1 MRARLEKKEPL
12 CGRYPTEL
20 TQDAREYALA
30 QRLSLNVVLTAA
42 LAEYLAKRRSGQH
55 GPAPQLHYHKG
66 HPPAALVAWQQAL
79 MKVDPRGRKIG
90 RRHDR
95 RTWKPDGHHDPSEP
109 ARKLAEHARNGQAPG
124 ATPED
129 AAVVRVS
136 APGTA

>member
-1 MRARLEKKEPL
+1 VNSRLGTKEQL

-20 TQDAREYALA
+20 TRAAREYALT

-42 LAEYLAKRRSGQH
+42 LAEYLAKRKSGQH

-66 HPPAALVAWQQAL
+66 HPPADLVMWQQAL

-95 RTWKPDGHHDPSEP
+95 GKWKPDGRHRAAE
-109 ARKLAEHARNGQAPG
+109 LVTEVAEHA
-124 ATPED
+124 ED
-129 AAVVRVS
+129 GEARQPAREDPALVRLGGPYP
-136 APGTA
+136 A